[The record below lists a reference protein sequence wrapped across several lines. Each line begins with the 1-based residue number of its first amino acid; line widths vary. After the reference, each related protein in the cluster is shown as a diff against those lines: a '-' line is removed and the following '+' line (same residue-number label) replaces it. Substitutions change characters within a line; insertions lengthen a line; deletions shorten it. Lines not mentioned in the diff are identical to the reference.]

1 MHTCLTVGIRLALA
15 VVSPINLGYSHFLPD
30 LLWDNRLSCIPKLVL
45 SLDLELVLFGL
56 ERIMA
61 TRALHFLGCP
71 FIRQ

>member
-30 LLWDNRLSCIPKLVL
+30 LFRNDGFTRIPKLVL

-61 TRALHFLGCP
+61 TGALHFLRCP
-71 FIRQ
+71 LIRQ